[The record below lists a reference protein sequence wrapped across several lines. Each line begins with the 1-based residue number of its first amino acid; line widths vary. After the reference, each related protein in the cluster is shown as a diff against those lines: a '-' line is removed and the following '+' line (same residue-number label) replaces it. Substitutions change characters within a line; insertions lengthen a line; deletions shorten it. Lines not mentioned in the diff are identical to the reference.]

1 MSSSHPKPL
10 QTAKDLTSGD
20 ALLKFCLCEAARC
33 GRTLASLGMTSMAIE
48 RREATNTK
56 MAKRKRTT
64 TRLIVAASETDPD
77 MLYATKFWAPDPFI
91 FLERNGRRTLVLSD
105 LEIDRGRKQA
115 DADEFVMFSELERE
129 VQGKSRKTPPY
140 EKVLAHFLRK
150 RGVKSAIV
158 PAGFPL
164 GYAEGLAANK
174 IRIRATDGLFWPERE
189 AKSATEI
196 ELMGRALRIT
206 EAGLRRSIEIL
217 KASKPGARKRLRWSG
232 KSLTSEILRAEIDS
246 TILRAGGVPT
256 GTIVAGGDQACDPH
270 ERGSGPLYANSL
282 IILDV
287 FPRDAKT
294 GYFGDMT
301 RTVLRGR
308 ASEAQR
314 KLWDTVKTGQALALK
329 KIKAGVDGMAIH
341 KAIQQFFADRGFPTE
356 IRKGRR
362 VGFFHG
368 TGHGLGLEIHEYPRL
383 QKVTLKERQV
393 LTVEPGLYY
402 PGVGG
407 VRLEDVVVVTKTGCK
422 ILSRFPKRLEI

>member
-1 MSSSHPKPL
+1 
-10 QTAKDLTSGD
+10 
-20 ALLKFCLCEAARC
+20 
-33 GRTLASLGMTSMAIE
+33 MTKQKTQPA
-48 RREATNTK
+48 
-56 MAKRKRTT
+56 
-64 TRLIVAASETDPD
+64 RLIVATSETDAD

-129 VQGKSRKTPPY
+129 VQGKSKKAPPY

-150 RGVKSAIV
+150 RGVRSV
-158 PAGFPL
+158 AG
-164 GYAEGLAANK
+164 
-174 IRIRATDGLFWPERE
+174 
-189 AKSATEI
+189 
-196 ELMGRALRIT
+196 
-206 EAGLRRSIEIL
+206 
-217 KASKPGARKRLRWSG
+217 G
-232 KSLTSEILRAEIDS
+232 KTLTSEMLRAEIDS
-246 TILRAGGVPT
+246 AILRAGGIPT

-270 ERGSGPLYANSL
+270 ERGYGPLYADSL

-314 KLWDTVKTGQALALK
+314 KLWETVKAGQALALK
-329 KIKAGVDGMAIH
+329 RVKAGVDGMTIH
-341 KAIQQFFADRGFPTE
+341 KAIQEFFAKRGYPTQV
-356 IRKGRR
+356 RKGRR

-368 TGHGLGLEIHEYPRL
+368 TGHGLGLEIHEHPRL
-383 QKVTLKERQV
+383 QKVVLKDRQV

-402 PGVGG
+402 PGLGG
-407 VRLEDVVVVTKTGCK
+407 VRLEDVVLVTKKGCR
-422 ILSRFPKRLEI
+422 ILSRFPKQLEI